1 MQATFRH
8 HYYHSIQEVFF
19 KIRKGCR
26 VLGIE
31 KKKCVFFRAAHLP
44 TFQQLSLSFAVTIY

>member
-8 HYYHSIQEVFF
+8 HYYYYHSIQEVFF

-31 KKKCVFFRAAHLP
+31 KKKCVFLGQPIYLP
-44 TFQQLSLSFAVTIY
+44 FSNCLCPLL